1 MIQSKELSETRTVL
15 WPILSRACV
24 LLWDA
29 ALSYLRTIILEV
41 EKMITSEHRLGS
53 IVKKRDVE
61 SRDFKVRPWKMTI
74 TFSWWS
80 VLPLIIK
87 RFSFLICETFFHVS
101 LFTLSNVSPVL
112 GFIVMYW
119 LILNTR
125 KIFIVK
131 CYIGGTEIM
140 FILLMFRIEVDY
152 CLRDCAYVFVLDYL
166 DYSNAP

>member
-1 MIQSKELSETRTVL
+1 
-15 WPILSRACV
+15 
-24 LLWDA
+24 
-29 ALSYLRTIILEV
+29 
-41 EKMITSEHRLGS
+41 
-53 IVKKRDVE
+53 
-61 SRDFKVRPWKMTI
+61 MTI
-74 TFSWWS
+74 TFSWLS

-87 RFSFLICETFFHVS
+87 RFSFLVCETFFHVS
-101 LFTLSNVSPVL
+101 LFTLINVSPVL
-112 GFIVMYW
+112 GFIVTYW
-119 LILNTR
+119 VILNTR